1 MPAFRIR
8 WNFAVKAVV
17 ASTAGLLFAS
27 AFAHTT
33 LSERLDGWLQD
44 SLQRT
49 VATPIDLSEVLVV
62 DIDDASLSTL
72 LRALGPWPYNRD
84 TFAYIQSYLMQ
95 HGARLVVYDL
105 LLAETREATPSL
117 GDARHNVVYA
127 GAGFAVPLPV
137 TPAYRTQLQALAI
150 GRDAELVQDENDLRT
165 GNGYHHWSY
174 LKLPL
179 TDQHDGRA
187 VGVMNIQPDE
197 DGIVRRITLFHGTQ
211 GYVLPSLCLAALMAA
226 HPEQVDANWP
236 NRSLRVRRTDLPLT
250 EHGEVL
256 LRYPSNTDE
265 LRVVPFYE
273 LMFAA
278 TEPDGASKSTL
289 QLKDK
294 VVFIGSSSFA
304 GGTHAYTPMDRM
316 PGVQL
321 TALSYA
327 MLANGSVLSPPK
339 LAVDG
344 AIAAF
349 ALSLPLL
356 LLWRGVESSGRAF
369 FMVFIGL
376 PLLCVGIAIA
386 LLMGGQLSNWLYAV
400 AAALAAWTTV
410 FAIWLFDVANDRR
423 RLRYEAIA
431 AREANRLKGQFLNQV
446 THELRTP
453 LTAIMGFNKVNQYT
467 EDLGRE
473 SRIKNSEIIG
483 RNCDHLLALINN
495 NLDLAK
501 IEAGAL
507 SIALAPE
514 DPEQL
519 CRDIVTTLQPVAD
532 EKRLRLKFTRATEL
546 PAALMLD
553 AFRVRQVL
561 MNLMGNALKFTQ
573 NGAVELAAHYHAP
586 TLVLEV
592 RDTGAGIP
600 ADALERI
607 FHPYEQADA
616 TVAQRFG
623 GTGLGLAITRTLVE
637 LMDGVIEVESEPGVG
652 STFRVRLPAE
662 VTTRPDTVRPI
673 TDARP
678 MEILSGRV
686 LIAEDN
692 EDIRALIALQ
702 LGKLGVETVTVPHGL
717 AAVETA
723 LAGGFDAVLIDME
736 MPVMN
741 GFEAT
746 NVLRTRN
753 YQGTILALTAHQ
765 EGMEIERALASGCDG
780 VVRKPAS
787 IESLRAALRPVLRG
801 SRRATG
807 GA

>member
-1 MPAFRIR
+1 MSFPRMR
-8 WNFAVKAVV
+8 WNLAVKAVV
-17 ASTAGLLFAS
+17 VTTAGVLFAS
-27 AFAHTT
+27 VFAHTT
-33 LSERLDGWLQD
+33 LYKRLDGWLHD

-49 VATPIDLSEVLVV
+49 VSAPIDLSEVLVV

-72 LRALGPWPYNRD
+72 MRALGPWPYNRD
-84 TFAYIQSYLMQ
+84 TFAYVQSYLTER
-95 HGARLVVYDL
+95 GARLVVYDL
-105 LLAETREATPSL
+105 LLADTLESEALP
-117 GDARHNVVYA
+117 ARRNAVYA
-127 GAGFAVPLPV
+127 GAGFTVPLPI
-137 TPAYRTQLQALAI
+137 TPAYRSQLETLAI
-150 GRDAELVQDENDLRT
+150 GRDDSLAHGEDEEKAS
-165 GNGYHHWSY
+165 GYRQWPY
-174 LKLPL
+174 LKLPA
-179 TDQHDGRA
+179 TADPHA

-197 DGIVRRITLFHGTQ
+197 DGIVRRVALFHGSQ
-211 GYVLPSLCLAALMAA
+211 GFVLPSLSLAALMAA
-226 HPEQVDANWP
+226 HPDQVQADWP
-236 NRSLRVRRTDLPLT
+236 RRMLTVRRANIPLT
-250 EHGEVL
+250 NQGEVL
-256 LRYPSNTDE
+256 LRYPSNAHE
-265 LRVVPFYE
+265 LRVLPFYE

-278 TEPDGASKSTL
+278 TQPDSTPPHVA
-289 QLKDK
+289 DK

-304 GGTHAYTPMDRM
+304 GGTHAYTPIARL

-321 TALSYA
+321 SALTYA
-327 MLANGSVLSPPK
+327 MLANGSVLAPPK
-339 LAVDG
+339 LAVDA
-344 AIAAF
+344 AITAF
-349 ALSLPLL
+349 ALALPLL
-356 LLWRGVESSGRAF
+356 LLWRGVEASGHTYF
-369 FMVFIGL
+369 LVFIGL
-376 PLLCVGIAIA
+376 PLLCMGIAVA
-386 LLMGGQLSNWLYAV
+386 LLMGGLSSNWLYALT
-400 AAALAAWTTV
+400 AGIAAWACTM
-410 FAIWLFDVANDRR
+410 AIWLFDIANDRR

-431 AREANRLKGQFLNQV
+431 AREANRLKSEFLNQV

-453 LTAIMGFNKVNQYT
+453 LTAIMGFNKINQYT

-473 SRIKNSEIIG
+473 ARIKNSEIIAH
-483 RNCDHLLALINN
+483 NCEHLLALINN
-495 NLDLAK
+495 HLDLAK
-501 IEAGAL
+501 IEAGTL
-507 SIALAPE
+507 VIAPAPE

-519 CRDIVTTLQPVAD
+519 CRDVVTTLQPVAD
-532 EKRLRLKFTRATEL
+532 EKRLRIKFTRMTEL

-561 MNLMGNALKFTQ
+561 MNLMSNALKFTQ
-573 NGAVELAAHYHAP
+573 HGSVELAVGYQAP

-592 RDTGAGIP
+592 RDTGTGIP

-607 FHPYEQADA
+607 FRPFEQADA

-637 LMDGVIEVESEPGVG
+637 LMDGAIEVESEPGMG

-692 EDIRALIALQ
+692 EDVRALIELQ
-702 LGKLGVETVTVPHGL
+702 LRKLGVETTSVTNGL
-717 AAVETA
+717 AAVEAA
-723 LAGGFDAVLIDME
+723 LSGNYDAVLIDME

-753 YQGTILALTAHQ
+753 YHGTILALTAHQ
-765 EGMEIERALASGCDG
+765 EGTEIERALASGCDG

-787 IESLRAALRPVLRG
+787 IESLRAALKPVLRG

-807 GA
+807 GV